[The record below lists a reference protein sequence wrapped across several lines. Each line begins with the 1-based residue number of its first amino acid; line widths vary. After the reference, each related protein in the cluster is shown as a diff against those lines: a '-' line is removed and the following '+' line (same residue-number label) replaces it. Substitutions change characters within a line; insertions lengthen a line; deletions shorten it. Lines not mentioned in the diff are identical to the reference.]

1 MICNSFRS
9 WMLVL
14 ILAASVF
21 PRPALAILQ
30 KGEPAP
36 PFRLV
41 STSGQQITLANYRG
55 YVLLIDFFATWC
67 SPCRDSIPHLVTLNQ
82 KYGSQGLQILGLS
95 LDEDGDKAVREFSI
109 ANKVNYPMALAS
121 EDLQLDY
128 SLRSVPTLYV
138 IGKKGVVVEKF
149 MGYNEQ
155 TGKRIEQLIK
165 QLLAE

>member
-1 MICNSFRS
+1 MICKVFRS
-9 WMLVL
+9 SVLALVL
-14 ILAASVF
+14 AACIM

-36 PFRLV
+36 PFKLV

-55 YVLLIDFFATWC
+55 YVLIIDFFATWC
-67 SPCRDSIPHLVTLNQ
+67 SPCRDSIPHLVKLNQ

-95 LDEDGDKAVREFSI
+95 LDENGDKAVREFSI

-121 EDLQLDY
+121 EELQLDY

-149 MGYNEQ
+149 MGYNEE
-155 TGKRIEQLIK
+155 TGRRIEQLIK
-165 QLLAE
+165 KLVSE